1 MPPANRKPTAASGKD
16 GAASAAPPKRA
27 KKPPA
32 AAAPAAAPAEP
43 PKKKKAQRA
52 AAEPAAAAEPRKKQ
66 KKAPAAVAGAVAG
79 ATTALAKA
87 AASSAAASSA
97 AAGPPKLEREQV
109 ARAVRALCTHL
120 ERRAAAS
127 RSLLDDAEQISVV
140 LTTKRMGKAKA
151 GAALHKP
158 VRLELVLPL
167 ALRVLRDQADRRV
180 AERAQREWKD
190 KLEAQQVSA
199 KVIGISKLA
208 KKYVPYEAKRQLCDA
223 HDLFLADE
231 RVLPKLPALLG
242 KTFFKKKKLPLA
254 IRLTKG
260 DLKAE
265 LEKCVGASYYR
276 PTNGTTCS
284 FAAGTSAQPAAQI
297 VENVIAAVEQVAPR
311 VNGWRNVLALHLK
324 ATNTVALPFYHSLPH
339 AG

>member
-1 MPPANRKPTAASGKD
+1 MPGLGLDVGWSAGRSAPVAAARYPADPSISPTSLAAARF
-16 GAASAAPPKRA
+16 AASATCFTRA
-27 KKPPA
+27 ID
-32 AAAPAAAPAEP
+32 
-43 PKKKKAQRA
+43 
-52 AAEPAAAAEPRKKQ
+52 
-66 KKAPAAVAGAVAG
+66 
-79 ATTALAKA
+79 
-87 AASSAAASSA
+87 SARWGSSA

-158 VRLELVLPL
+158 VRLELPH
-167 ALRVLRDQADRRV
+167 ALRTLGDASVCLITKDP
-180 AERAQREWKD
+180 QREWKD

>member
-1 MPPANRKPTAASGKD
+1 MPPAKRKPTAAAGKD

-32 AAAPAAAPAEP
+32 AAAPVAAPAEP

-158 VRLELVLPL
+158 VRLELPH
-167 ALRVLRDQADRRV
+167 ALRTLGDASVCLITKDP
-180 AERAQREWKD
+180 QREWKD